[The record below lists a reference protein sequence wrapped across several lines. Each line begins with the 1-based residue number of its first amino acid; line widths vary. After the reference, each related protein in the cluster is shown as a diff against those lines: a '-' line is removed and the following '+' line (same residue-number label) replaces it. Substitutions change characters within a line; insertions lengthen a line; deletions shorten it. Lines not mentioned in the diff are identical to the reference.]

1 MTDAKEFKCFIPLT
15 NFESELSRIELAP
28 GYLIRKSLEAER
40 QIVDKYFTR
49 WPKIAYGDFVLQ
61 CTSTQEDLKRDVTL
75 WEVYA
80 EKAVLVLRLYHE
92 GIIGYNIIVLAPQ
105 MGTRYTGV
113 LSRRPWASADVLE
126 SQLKY
131 GIRRDE
137 VQELQRFFA
146 EFIAARLDGLDLAA
160 EYFNKSYEESHTPRD
175 SFVDLIIALENLYLK
190 GEGQELGYKL
200 RMRMSHVLSKD
211 IETRK
216 QIFKNM
222 KEAYNLR
229 SQVIHGTKRY
239 SIDSSMLLEIRDYVR
254 KSLCIFIRNH
264 TLGEN
269 LDEMV
274 LAGTGIQGR
283 TSE

>member
-15 NFESELSRIELAP
+15 NFESELSRIELDS
-28 GYLIRKSLEAER
+28 GYLIRKSSEAER
-40 QIVDKYFTR
+40 QIVNKYFAR

-61 CTSTQEDLKRDVTL
+61 CTSAQEDLKRDMTL

-80 EKAVLVLRLYHE
+80 EKAVLVLRLYRE
-92 GIIGYNIIVLAPQ
+92 GIIGYNVIILISQ
-105 MGTRYTGV
+105 MGDRYAGFIG
-113 LSRRPWASADVLE
+113 RRPWASPDVLE
-126 SQLKY
+126 SQPKY
-131 GIRRDE
+131 GIRREE
-137 VQELQRFFA
+137 VQKLQRFFA
-146 EFIAARLDGLDLAA
+146 EFIAAQLDGLDPAA
-160 EYFNKSYEESHTPRD
+160 EYFNKSYEESHSPRD

-239 SIDSSMLLEIRDYVR
+239 SIDSSMLMEIRDYVR

-283 TSE
+283 TSK